1 MGFVKALLTLRYR
14 PLSDTVIASVDTLE
28 AESDDES
35 MIPDLNSGVV
45 RERLDADTTVEWIS
59 LNDSQILVGLQ
70 QMHASVRSYVDGIPP
85 VIAQFVTDLIELAR
99 DNQDGPE
106 STSSLL
112 KTHELTRR
120 VEVSMLLKPVQVNP
134 KRRASRA
141 TSKGVEAALHQV
153 IENYENLPLPS
164 VDEQSVASALRDLA
178 MSISDGEGLTS
189 ERTVDATFNTI
200 SKSGMRSQRKKT
212 ELLALVND
220 LRDQRTWQS
229 AIDKALTTPE
239 LVGNSEQDAE
249 LNDAD

>member
-1 MGFVKALLTLRYR
+1 MEFVKALLTLRYR
-14 PLSDTVIASVDTLE
+14 PLSDTVIASVDALE
-28 AESDDES
+28 AEVQDVSAV
-35 MIPDLNSGVV
+35 PDINAGVA
-45 RERLDADTTVEWIS
+45 RERLDADTTAEWIS
-59 LNDSQILVGLQ
+59 FNEAQILVGLQ
-70 QMHASVRSYVDGIPP
+70 QMHASVRSYVDGMPP
-85 VIAQFVTDLIELAR
+85 VVAQFVTDLVELAR
-99 DNQDGPE
+99 DNQEAPD

-120 VEVSMLLKPVQVNP
+120 VDVSMLLRPVQLQP

-141 TSKGVEAALHQV
+141 TSKGVEVALHQV
-153 IENYENLPLPS
+153 IENYENLPRPTI
-164 VDEQSVASALRDLA
+164 DEQSVASALRDLA

-200 SKSGMRSQRKKT
+200 SRSEMRSQRKKT

-229 AIDKALTTPE
+229 AIDKALTTTE
-239 LVGNSEQDAE
+239 LVSNSESDAE

>member
-1 MGFVKALLTLRYR
+1 MEFVKALLTLRYR
-14 PLSDTVIASVDTLE
+14 LLSDTVIVSVDALE
-28 AESDDES
+28 TESHDDS
-35 MIPDLNSGVV
+35 VAPDINAGVV
-45 RERLDADTTVEWIS
+45 RERLDADTTAEWIS
-59 LNDSQILVGLQ
+59 FKNSQILVGLQ
-70 QMHASVRSYVDGIPP
+70 QMHASVRSYVDGMPP
-85 VIAQFVTDLIELAR
+85 VMAQFVTDLVELAR
-99 DNQDGPE
+99 DKQDAPD

-112 KTHELTRR
+112 KTYELTRR
-120 VEVSMLLKPVQVNP
+120 IDVSMLLRPAQIQP

-153 IENYENLPLPS
+153 IEHYENMRRPS
-164 VDEQSVASALRDLA
+164 IDERSVASALRDLA

-200 SKSGMRSQRKKT
+200 SKSELRSQRKKT

-220 LRDQRTWQS
+220 LRDQRTWQI

-239 LVGNSEQDAE
+239 LVSNSDSEAE

>member
-1 MGFVKALLTLRYR
+1 MEFVKALLTLRYR
-14 PLSDTVIASVDTLE
+14 LLSDTVIVSVDALE
-28 AESDDES
+28 TESHDDS
-35 MIPDLNSGVV
+35 VAPDINAGVV
-45 RERLDADTTVEWIS
+45 RERLDADTTAEWIS
-59 LNDSQILVGLQ
+59 FKNSQILVGLQ
-70 QMHASVRSYVDGIPP
+70 QMHASVRSYVDGMPP
-85 VIAQFVTDLIELAR
+85 VMAQFVTDLVELAR
-99 DNQDGPE
+99 DSQDAPD

-112 KTHELTRR
+112 KTYELTRR
-120 VEVSMLLKPVQVNP
+120 IDVSMLLRPAQIQP

-153 IENYENLPLPS
+153 IEHYEKMPRPS
-164 VDEQSVASALRDLA
+164 IDEQSVASALRDLA

-200 SKSGMRSQRKKT
+200 SKSELRSQRKKT

-220 LRDQRTWQS
+220 LRDQRTWQI

-239 LVGNSEQDAE
+239 LVSNSDSEAE

>member
-1 MGFVKALLTLRYR
+1 MEFVKALLTLRYR
-14 PLSDTVIASVDTLE
+14 PLSDTVIASVDALE
-28 AESDDES
+28 AENSETS
-35 MIPDLNSGVV
+35 SVPDINAGVV
-45 RERLDADTTVEWIS
+45 RERLDADTTAEWIPFR
-59 LNDSQILVGLQ
+59 DSQVLVGLE
-70 QMHASVRSYVDGIPP
+70 QMHASVRSYVDGMPP
-85 VIAQFVTDLIELAR
+85 VVAQFVTDLIELTR
-99 DNQDGPE
+99 DSQDVSD

-112 KTHELTRR
+112 KTHELKRR
-120 VEVSMLLKPVQVNP
+120 VDVSMLLRPVQLQP

-153 IENYENLPLPS
+153 IENYENLPRPS
-164 VDEQSVASALRDLA
+164 IDEKSVASALRDLA

-239 LVGNSEQDAE
+239 LVSNAESDAE
-249 LNDAD
+249 LNGAD